1 MTKIQ
6 KIAAVLMPI
15 GMAGYIASM
24 LQIYSAAGRYMPG
37 DRAREITFLSRWVRV
52 NHLSEGLFAL
62 GVLLI
67 LYSVLMPKLRPPRQ

>member
-1 MTKIQ
+1 
-6 KIAAVLMPI
+6 
-15 GMAGYIASM
+15 
-24 LQIYSAAGRYMPG
+24 
-37 DRAREITFLSRWVRV
+37 LSRWVLV

>member
-24 LQIYSAAGRYMPG
+24 LQLYSLVGRCGP
-37 DRAREITFLSRWVRV
+37 DDHTCADTLLSRWVLV